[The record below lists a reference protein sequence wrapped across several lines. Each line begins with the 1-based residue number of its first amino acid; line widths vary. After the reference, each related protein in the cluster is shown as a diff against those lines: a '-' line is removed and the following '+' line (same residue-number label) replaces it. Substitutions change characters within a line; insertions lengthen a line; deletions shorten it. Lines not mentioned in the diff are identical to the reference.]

1 MFVGKVIV
9 QHTSW
14 LNMPSMFLMLG
25 SIIEGIRN
33 KLQDFRQV
41 HISHVRWQGNRPAH
55 ILAQY
60 A

>member
-1 MFVGKVIV
+1 MFVGKVTV

-33 KLQDFRQV
+33 KLQDFRQM
-41 HISHVRWQGNRPAH
+41 HIFHVRRQGNRPAH